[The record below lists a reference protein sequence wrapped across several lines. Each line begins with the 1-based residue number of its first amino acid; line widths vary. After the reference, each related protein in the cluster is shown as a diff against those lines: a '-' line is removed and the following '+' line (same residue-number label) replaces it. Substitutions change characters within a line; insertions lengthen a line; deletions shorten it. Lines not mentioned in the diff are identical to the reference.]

1 MWDIVR
7 RFMKM
12 GMLKLEKQPH
22 QPSDKPP
29 IDENERKS
37 HRASQPRPLIE
48 PKLTGFAA
56 RREQVMGSAVSK

>member
-12 GMLKLEKQPH
+12 GMLKLEKQTR

-29 IDENERKS
+29 IDENEQKS
-37 HRASQPRPLIE
+37 HRESQPRPPME

-56 RREQVMGSAVSK
+56 RREQVMADSTSK